1 MKNREIEERVERVI
15 RACRDQGI
23 KPTAET
29 VAQIMIDRDVD
40 SETEGETSRRAVA
53 AAYAEYKK
61 AANWLLIIGDA
72 ESEQTDRP
80 AEETGKRRFWRRHAA
95 T

>member
-23 KPTAET
+23 EPTSET
-29 VAQIMIDRDVD
+29 VAQIMIDQDMD
-40 SETEGETSRRAVA
+40 SETEGEMSRRAVA
-53 AAYAEYKK
+53 AAHAEYKK
-61 AANWLLIIGDA
+61 AATWLLMIEDA
-72 ESEQTDRP
+72 EREQTDRP
-80 AEETGKRRFWRRHAA
+80 AEHRGKSRFWRRHAA